1 MRKAKRILVGLKT
14 LEHAVELTDLACR
27 VAAPEATLFLA
38 HVIELPDPTPLDAEV
53 PEMEREA
60 GRILRAAERVA
71 KRTPVKIVRQ
81 VFRAHDAG
89 DALLEEM
96 RQKRVDLA
104 VLGYHHRRTLG
115 EMFLGT
121 AAQHISRHAPCRIL
135 LVIPPRE

>member
-14 LEHAVELTDLACR
+14 LQHAVELTDLACR
-27 VAAPEATLFLA
+27 VAAPDATLLLA

-71 KRTPVKIVRQ
+71 RRTRVKILKQ

-96 RQKRVDLA
+96 RRRKADLA

-115 EMFLGT
+115 EILLGT
-121 AAQHISRHAPCRIL
+121 AARHISRNAPCRLL
-135 LVIPPRE
+135 LVIPPRQ